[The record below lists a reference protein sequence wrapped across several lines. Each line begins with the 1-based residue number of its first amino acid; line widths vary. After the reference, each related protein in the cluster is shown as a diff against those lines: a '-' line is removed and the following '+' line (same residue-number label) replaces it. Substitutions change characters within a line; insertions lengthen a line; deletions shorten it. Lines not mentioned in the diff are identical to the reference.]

1 MFRRSPF
8 AVLAAAVFLSATPAA
23 TFAQGAAP
31 PNPRIALV
39 IGESTY
45 GDQTLATPVNDAA
58 LIAQTLQAAG
68 FDVVGARDLDEKS
81 LRGAMRDFLDKAAA
95 IGPDMQ
101 AFVYLA
107 GRGVQYEGDNFFL
120 PVDAQLARD
129 SDTPMAAVRIA
140 DFAHALASEPGRARI
155 VVLDAARA
163 SPAPGQGQP
172 LAGGLALVDPDQGE
186 LVAFNAAPG
195 AIGGDEQGPY
205 GVYAKTLAGAM
216 REGGLAIEDVLAQTR
231 VQVNQA
237 TGGAQI
243 PWSASKLTAPYY
255 VFERAADAPP
265 PPAAAAYADA
275 ASKPI
280 RAFPADQAYS
290 IALGRD
296 TLPAYADFLAAYPNA
311 PEARRVRAILAA
323 RREALFWRRAVA
335 QDAPQAYW
343 TYLRR
348 YPRGPHVADAGR
360 RLAILAAAMQP
371 PSGFAPEDYSDLP
384 PPPQEEYVYADRPVY
399 VFVGPD
405 YGPPPPPPPPGYY
418 ASEDDDWRRLPPP
431 APPVA
436 AGVLPALA
444 VAIPLLI
451 GARAYRDAGRHEGRA
466 PVGAPPPRPPQ
477 AQNSPP
483 PPPPLPGG
491 LKLRPVPPSPGP
503 TPAPSASPA
512 PGKPL
517 DQPPGKTPTG
527 APTAT
532 PTPTNGLKPLPSLTP
547 TPNPSPGPTTPKPG
561 EGAAGGGKPL
571 PTVTPEKDLRGPTP
585 GPSPTKGVEPKPTS
599 SEGAAGGGKPLPSLT
614 PEKDLRGPKPG
625 PSPTKNV
632 EPTTTPTLSEGAAGG
647 GKPLPSLTPE
657 KDLRGPKPGPSP
669 IKSVEP
675 PPTPTSTR
683 DKGLAPKPAPNDGAA
698 GGGKPSP
705 TLTPEKDLR
714 GPTPAPTRDKGFA
727 PGPKPTT
734 LDEGATGGKP
744 SSEAKPLKEMRSPG
758 PGPGPKEGGTSTP
771 ESKPAP
777 THLAP
782 PPDAPGAKAGTPPG
796 KPERQACGK
805 PGLPPCPK

>member
-1 MFRRSPF
+1 MFARSPLALLA
-8 AVLAAAVFLSATPAA
+8 AVLLFGATPGAA
-23 TFAQGAAP
+23 FAQGTAP

-81 LRGAMRDFLDKAAA
+81 VRAAMRDFLNKAAA
-95 IGPDMQ
+95 VGPDMQ
-101 AFVYLA
+101 AVVYLA
-107 GRGVQYEGDNFFL
+107 GRGVQYEGDNFFV

-129 SDTPMAAVRIA
+129 SDTPMEAIRIA

-155 VVLDAARA
+155 LVIDAARA
-163 SPAPGQGQP
+163 NPYPGQGQP
-172 LAGGLALVDPDQGE
+172 FAGGLALVDPDAGE

-195 AIGGDEQGPY
+195 SIAGDEQGPY

-216 REGGLAIEDVLAQTR
+216 RQGGLPIEDVFAQTR

-237 TGGAQI
+237 TGGAQV
-243 PWSASKLTAPYY
+243 PWSASRLSEPYY

-275 ASKPI
+275 ANKPI

-290 IALGRD
+290 VALGRD

-335 QDAPQAYW
+335 QDTPQAYW

-348 YPRGPHVADAGR
+348 YPHGPHVADAGR
-360 RLAILAAAMQP
+360 RLAILAAAIQP

-384 PPPQEEYVYADRPVY
+384 PPPQEEYVYADQPVY
-399 VFVGPD
+399 DFVGPD
-405 YGPPPPPPPPGYY
+405 YGPPPPPPPPGFY
-418 ASEDDDWRRLPPP
+418 AAEDDDWRRLPPP

-466 PVGAPPPRPPQ
+466 PVGAPPPPPPQ
-477 AQNSPP
+477 AQNPPP

-491 LKLRPVPPSPGP
+491 VKLRPVPPSGQTTAGP
-503 TPAPSASPA
+503 TPT

-517 DQPPGKTPTG
+517 GLPPGKTPTG
-527 APTAT
+527 APT
-532 PTPTNGLKPLPSLTP
+532 PTPTGGLKPLPTP
-547 TPNPSPGPTTPKPG
+547 TPSPSPGPTTPKPG

-571 PTVTPEKDLRGPTP
+571 PTVTPDKALRGPTPSPSPSTGVAPKPTSSEGPAGGGKPPPSLTPEKELRGPTP
-585 GPSPTKGVEPKPTS
+585 GPSRTKGFEPKPAST
-599 SEGAAGGGKPLPSLT
+599 GGPAVGGKPL
-614 PEKDLRGPKPG
+614 
-625 PSPTKNV
+625 
-632 EPTTTPTLSEGAAGG
+632 
-647 GKPLPSLTPE
+647 
-657 KDLRGPKPGPSP
+657 
-669 IKSVEP
+669 
-675 PPTPTSTR
+675 
-683 DKGLAPKPAPNDGAA
+683 
-698 GGGKPSP
+698 P
-705 TLTPEKDLR
+705 TLTPEKELRGPAPTLTPEKELR
-714 GPTPAPTRDKGFA
+714 GPTPTPARDKGFA

-734 LDEGATGGKP
+734 PNEGAAGGMAP
-744 SSEAKPLKEMRSPG
+744 SEPKPLRELRS
-758 PGPGPKEGGTSTP
+758 PGPKEGGAVTP

-777 THLAP
+777 PPTRVAP
-782 PPDAPGAKAGTPPG
+782 PPSAPPPHAAPPPG
-796 KPERQACGK
+796 KTERPACGK
-805 PGLPPCPK
+805 PGEAPCPK

>member
-1 MFRRSPF
+1 MFRRSPLAF
-8 AVLAAAVFLSATPAA
+8 LAAAVFLSATPAA

-107 GRGVQYEGDNFFL
+107 GRGVQYEGDNFLL

-163 SPAPGQGQP
+163 GPAPGQGQP
-172 LAGGLALVDPDQGE
+172 LAGGLALVDPDSGE

-216 REGGLAIEDVLAQTR
+216 REGGLPIEDVLAQTR

-265 PPAAAAYADA
+265 PPAVAANAAA

-280 RAFPADQAYS
+280 RAFPAEQAYS

-335 QDAPQAYW
+335 QDTPQAYW

-405 YGPPPPPPPPGYY
+405 YGPPPPPPPPGFY

-491 LKLRPVPPSPGP
+491 VKLRPVQPSLGL
-503 TPAPSASPA
+503 TPAPSGA
-512 PGKPL
+512 PTL
-517 DQPPGKTPTG
+517 DLPTGKTPPG
-527 APTAT
+527 APT
-532 PTPTNGLKPLPSLTP
+532 PTPTPNGGLKPLPSLT
-547 TPNPSPGPTTPKPG
+547 TTPSPSPSPTTPKPG
-561 EGAAGGGKPL
+561 
-571 PTVTPEKDLRGPTP
+571 
-585 GPSPTKGVEPKPTS
+585 
-599 SEGAAGGGKPLPSLT
+599 EGAAGGGKPLPSLT

-625 PSPTKNV
+625 ASPTKGV
-632 EPTTTPTLSEGAAGG
+632 EPAPGPTSSEGAAGG

-657 KDLRGPKPGPSP
+657 KELRGPKPGPSP
-669 IKSVEP
+669 TKGAEP
-675 PPTPTSTR
+675 TLTPAPTRET
-683 DKGLAPKPAPNDGAA
+683 GFAPKPTPNDGAA

-705 TLTPEKDLR
+705 TLTPEKELR
-714 GPTPAPTRDKGFA
+714 GPTPTPTRDKGFA

-734 LDEGATGGKP
+734 LDEGAAGGKP
-744 SSEAKPLKEMRSPG
+744 PPEAKPLKEMGSPG
-758 PGPGPKEGGTSTP
+758 PGPSPKEGGASTP

-782 PPDAPGAKAGTPPG
+782 PPDAPGAKAGTPTG
-796 KPERQACGK
+796 KPEKPVCGK

>member
-1 MFRRSPF
+1 MFARSPF
-8 AVLAAAVFLSATPAA
+8 AVLAAALLFAA
-23 TFAQGAAP
+23 APGAAFAQGTTP

-81 LRGAMRDFLDKAAA
+81 VRAAMRDFLNKAAA

-107 GRGVQYEGDNFFL
+107 GRGVQYEGDNFFV
-120 PVDAQLARD
+120 PIDAQLARD
-129 SDTPMAAVRIA
+129 SDTPMEAVRIA

-155 VVLDAARA
+155 LVLDAARA
-163 SPAPGQGQP
+163 IPNPGQGQP
-172 LAGGLALVDPDQGE
+172 LAGGLALVDPDAGE

-195 AIGGDEQGPY
+195 SIAGDEQGPY

-216 REGGLAIEDVLAQTR
+216 RQGGLPIEDVFAQTR

-237 TGGAQI
+237 TGGAQV
-243 PWSASKLTAPYY
+243 PWSAAKLAAPYY

-275 ASKPI
+275 ANKPI

-290 IALGRD
+290 VALGRD

-311 PEARRVRAILAA
+311 PEAKRVRAILAA

-335 QDAPQAYW
+335 QDTPQAYW

-371 PSGFAPEDYSDLP
+371 PSGFAPEDYADLP

-399 VFVGPD
+399 DFVGSD

-418 ASEDDDWRRLPPP
+418 AAEDDNWRDLPPP

-436 AGVLPALA
+436 VGVLPGLA

-466 PVGAPPPRPPQ
+466 PTGAPPPPPPQ
-477 AQNSPP
+477 AQNPP

-491 LKLRPVPPSPGP
+491 VKPRPVPPSGPATAGP
-503 TPAPSASPA
+503 TPTLT

-517 DQPPGKTPTG
+517 GLPPGKTPTG
-527 APTAT
+527 E
-532 PTPTNGLKPLPSLTP
+532 PTPSPTGGLKPLPSLTP
-547 TPNPSPGPTTPKPG
+547 SPSPSPGSTTPKPG
-561 EGAAGGGKPL
+561 EGAPIGGKPA
-571 PTVTPEKDLRGPTP
+571 PTLTPEKELRGPTP
-585 GPSPTKGVEPKPTS
+585 SPSPTKGVEPKPTS
-599 SEGAAGGGKPLPSLT
+599 SEGPAAGGKPLPSLT
-614 PEKDLRGPKPG
+614 PEKELRGPTPG
-625 PSPTKNV
+625 PSRTKGV
-632 EPTTTPTLSEGAAGG
+632 EPKPTSNEGPAAG
-647 GKPLPSLTPE
+647 GKPLPTLTPD
-657 KDLRGPKPGPSP
+657 KALRSPTPGSSLAPLKTPLTPPPPNPEGKSLKVQPTPGEIGGPKPPGPAPLKQLRSTP
-669 IKSVEP
+669 TPGPAPTMAPQIKLAP
-675 PPTPTSTR
+675 PPTP
-683 DKGLAPKPAPNDGAA
+683 A
-698 GGGKPSP
+698 
-705 TLTPEKDLR
+705 
-714 GPTPAPTRDKGFA
+714 
-727 PGPKPTT
+727 
-734 LDEGATGGKP
+734 
-744 SSEAKPLKEMRSPG
+744 
-758 PGPGPKEGGTSTP
+758 
-771 ESKPAP
+771 
-777 THLAP
+777 AP
-782 PPDAPGAKAGTPPG
+782 PPQPQLRVAPPPPAAAPPPHAGPPPG
-796 KPERQACGK
+796 KTERPACGK
-805 PGLPPCPK
+805 PGEPPCPK